1 MISTIFKVLR
11 QCLSCGEMFES
22 QKITTKYC
30 SHKCNQKH
38 YKLRKRL
45 EKKQNAEA
53 EVLEQLIIK
62 PRVKAIDLAFIK
74 DKEFLSVKEVA
85 LLFSCNKKTVYRM
98 IENNTFNAVN
108 LNHRMTKI
116 RRTDIESIFNNSKS
130 KPIKEV
136 NLKADNC
143 YSISEIKEKYK
154 VSDNGL
160 RAMTKRN
167 KTPKIYIEKF
177 AYYSRKEIDNLFSL

>member
-1 MISTIFKVLR
+1 MSSSIFRVLR

-22 QKITTKYC
+22 QKTTTKYC

-45 EKKQNAEA
+45 EKKKSAEI
-53 EVLEQLIIK
+53 EILKQPKVKPKIK
-62 PRVKAIDLAFIK
+62 AVDLALIK
-74 DKEFLSVKEVA
+74 DKEFLSVSEVA
-85 LLFSCNKKTVYRM
+85 LLLSCNKKTVYRM
-98 IENNTFNAVN
+98 IENKIFNAVN

-116 RRTDIESIFNNSKS
+116 RRTDIDGLFNKS
-130 KPIKEV
+130 NLTKKKEV
-136 NLKADNC
+136 NLDINNC

-167 KTPKIYIEKF
+167 KIPKTYIERF
-177 AYYSRKEIDNLFSL
+177 AYYPKEEIDALFSL